1 VLLPYESEVHSLMS
15 KDKKNIMTLN
25 IRINT
30 LIVSAI
36 ITAVIVSGC
45 WNPFSPDTDP
55 DPAPVQYHVP
65 VDSAYKVLENLQFAY
80 ISRDIGHYLDCFR
93 DDFEF
98 HLQEIDW
105 DDYNGDGLIDEY
117 WGLDLEEDFHILMFN
132 NVSSIEL
139 NLAGTQESP
148 WTGDSTGL
156 SLQLPRTFD
165 LKVYTNAAH
174 SEGYRASGS
183 ALFICREDS
192 STGEWYIW
200 QWWDLSDT

>member
-1 VLLPYESEVHSLMS
+1 MVLLPYESEVYSLMN
-15 KDKKNIMTLN
+15 KEKKIIMFGN

-30 LIVSAI
+30 LIVSAVV
-36 ITAVIVSGC
+36 TVVIVSGC
-45 WNPFSPDTDP
+45 WNPFSPATGEP
-55 DPAPVQYHVP
+55 QGIQYHNP
-65 VDSAYKVLENLQFAY
+65 VDSAYKVLENLQYAY
-80 ISRDIGHYLDCFR
+80 VSRDIGHYLDCFR

-105 DDYNGDGLIDEY
+105 DDYDGDGVIDEY
-117 WGLDLEEDFHILMFN
+117 WGLDLEEEFHILMFN
-132 NVSSIEL
+132 NVSSIDL
-139 NLAGTQESP
+139 TLAGTSESP

-165 LKVYTNAAH
+165 LKVYTNEAH
-174 SEGYRASGS
+174 SEGYRAAGE
-183 ALFICREDS
+183 AFFVCRED